1 LNVKIAEAEK
11 WAAQDPHVS
20 TRKELEEIIRQA
32 KAGESAALAELDAR
46 FHGSLT
52 FGTAGIRGL
61 VGAGESRMNV
71 AVVTRVTYG
80 LLQYLL
86 QNIPEAKSRGIVI
99 GRDARH
105 GSEIFL
111 ETTAR
116 VARAFGFKT
125 MVLEKPAPTPLTA
138 YAVTAT
144 KAAAGVMVT
153 ASHNPPKYN
162 GYKVYWENGAQIIP
176 PHDKGIAAQIDA
188 APPVN
193 EIELGDDHFELIDH
207 LADEYV
213 KKVLELSPLSTPKK
227 NLRIVYSAM
236 HGVGTELVSR
246 VLKDAGYS
254 SLSLV
259 DEQCTPDPDFPTV
272 EFPNPEEDGAL
283 DLAMKVAEEVQ
294 ADIILAN
301 DPDADRLAAVIF
313 DSDRNAVALSGN
325 EMGLIMG
332 HHLLTTRSGGGQ
344 DRLVMTTV
352 VSSTQLGYIAKRL
365 GVQYKETLT
374 GFKWIA
380 NNALE
385 AEKTGS
391 KFVFGFE
398 EAIGFSVGPLVRDKD
413 GVSAALI
420 FSEIAAMC
428 KAENKTVLDRLSEIR
443 REFGYFMTR
452 QFSATLTGQ
461 EGAEK
466 IASIMT
472 ALRDEGLD
480 ELAGHRVTS
489 TWDLVAQT
497 KTKKGEESVSM
508 SDTPVTNALIYEF
521 DGGRAAIRPSGTEP
535 KIKLYLE
542 VNLEIGDDS
551 TEQEVKET
559 GDKILESLV
568 QDFRTRVGL

>member
-1 LNVKIAEAEK
+1 
-11 WAAQDPHVS
+11 
-20 TRKELEEIIRQA
+20 
-32 KAGESAALAELDAR
+32 
-46 FHGSLT
+46 
-52 FGTAGIRGL
+52 
-61 VGAGESRMNV
+61 
-71 AVVTRVTYG
+71 
-80 LLQYLL
+80 
-86 QNIPEAKSRGIVI
+86 
-99 GRDARH
+99 
-105 GSEIFL
+105 
-111 ETTAR
+111 
-116 VARAFGFKT
+116 
-125 MVLEKPAPTPLTA
+125 
-138 YAVTAT
+138 
-144 KAAAGVMVT
+144 
-153 ASHNPPKYN
+153 
-162 GYKVYWENGAQIIP
+162 
-176 PHDKGIAAQIDA
+176 
-188 APPVN
+188 
-193 EIELGDDHFELIDH
+193 
-207 LADEYV
+207 
-213 KKVLELSPLSTPKK
+213 
-227 NLRIVYSAM
+227 M

-246 VLKDAGYS
+246 VLKDAGYT

-259 DEQCTPDPDFPTV
+259 EEQCTPDPDFPTV

-283 DLAMKVAEEVQ
+283 DLAMKMAEEVQ

-332 HHLLTTRSGGGQ
+332 HHLLTTRPEGGQ
-344 DRLVMTTV
+344 NRLVMTTV
-352 VSSTQLGYIAKRL
+352 VSSTQLGHIAQRL

-385 AEKTGS
+385 AEKTGAH
-391 KFVFGFE
+391 FVFGFE

-472 ALRDEGLD
+472 TLRAEGLD
-480 ELAGHRVTS
+480 ELAGHMVTS

-497 KTKKGEESVSM
+497 KTKRGAEPVSTP
-508 SDTPVTNALIYEF
+508 DTPVTNALIYEF

-542 VNLEIGDDS
+542 VNL
-551 TEQEVKET
+551 
-559 GDKILESLV
+559 
-568 QDFRTRVGL
+568 